1 MRHVRVSQDLTTRHP
16 VEIKSPALPSHIR
29 YFDDYHNKSHTLSF
43 PAKEDIWHLH
53 HDGIKTRL
61 DFSIVDPKYRLI
73 FKAVASEQLHR
84 LDVTGVATGIL
95 ICLRNHEYLE
105 TAIPLDLH
113 EFQAYW
119 LSKLKQKLSRNEI
132 QKIRTFMHSL
142 CILGVG
148 TWHENIRPQLSEL
161 PSPNYDLYKGVRTQ
175 SSIIDIGHE
184 SEIVE
189 YLHDLSRIIHKE
201 GKDYVSYETLQGAS
215 ILILCHQFGFRT
227 GQLARIQVSNVRE
240 YANGSIHIA
249 APLLKQRGNNRMRLI
264 TRRLN
269 RAWIPVFSQYL
280 AARKDKTAP
289 SGIPQDSLFLL
300 KPPAILKEIKNITTM
315 ISGVGYT
322 ANEFR
327 HTAAQRLADSGASP
341 EAITEF
347 LGHANALSATFYFDA
362 SSTQAERIN
371 DAMAISP
378 IYTTV
383 ARVHARRTIDPS
395 DLAISPPDM
404 QIAGAPH
411 GVPVSGIGLCNSGQP
426 LCEKNPILSCYTCR
440 KFLPVSDRATHQ
452 NVLDSLRPIVREFS
466 DSSVTSEESPAYTQL
481 KRMFSAVNEV
491 MRLIDESDDSSNEQK
506 Y

>member
-1 MRHVRVSQDLTTRHP
+1 MRQVRASQDLITRHP
-16 VEIKSPALPSHIR
+16 VELKAPSLPSHIR
-29 YFDDYHNKSHTLSF
+29 YFDDYLNKSHTLSF

-61 DFSIVDPKYRLI
+61 DFSIVDPKCRQI

-84 LDVTGVATGIL
+84 LDVTGVASGIS
-95 ICLRNHEYLE
+95 ICLRNHEYVE
-105 TAIPLDLH
+105 TAIPQDLH

-119 LSKLKQKLSRNEI
+119 LSKLRQTLSRNEI
-132 QKIRTFMHSL
+132 QPIRTFMHSL

-148 TWHENIRPQLSEL
+148 NWNESLRPQISALS
-161 PSPNYDLYKGVRTQ
+161 SPNYDLYKGVRTQ

-189 YLHDLSRIIHKE
+189 YLDDLSKTIQKE
-201 GKDYVSYETLQGAS
+201 GADYVSYEDLQGAS

-227 GQLARIQVSNVRE
+227 GQLARIQLSNVRA
-240 YANGSIHIA
+240 YANDSLHIA
-249 APLLKQRGNNRMRLI
+249 VPLLKQRGNNRMRLI

-269 RAWIPVFSQYL
+269 RAWIPVFSEFL
-280 AARKDKTAP
+280 SARNNKAAP
-289 SGIPQDSLFLL
+289 SGIPHDSLFLL
-300 KPPAILKEIKNITTM
+300 KPPAITKEIKNITNM

-322 ANEFR
+322 ANDFR

-341 EAITEF
+341 ESITEF
-347 LGHANALSATFYFDA
+347 LGHANALSATYYFDA

-378 IYTTV
+378 IYATV

-411 GVPVSGIGLCNSGQP
+411 GIPVSGIGLCNAGQP

-440 KFLPVSDRATHQ
+440 KFLPVSDRETHQ

-466 DSSVTSEESPAYTQL
+466 EASVISEESPAYTQL

-491 MRLIDESDDSSNEQK
+491 MRLIDEGIETSNE
-506 Y
+506 